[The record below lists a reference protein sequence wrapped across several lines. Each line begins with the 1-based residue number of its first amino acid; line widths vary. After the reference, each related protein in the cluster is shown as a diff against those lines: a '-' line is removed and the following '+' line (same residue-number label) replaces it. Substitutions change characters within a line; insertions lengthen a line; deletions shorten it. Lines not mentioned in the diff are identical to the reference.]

1 MTPVDEDEG
10 PVAGPAYRYEGP
22 DGYVAYQVEGM
33 GPGAQYEVW
42 PEGSGWFVYT
52 HPDDEDADDGP
63 LTEAEALDWL
73 WHHPPQY
80 GVYP

>member
-1 MTPVDEDEG
+1 
-10 PVAGPAYRYEGP
+10 
-22 DGYVAYQVEGM
+22 
-33 GPGAQYEVW
+33 
-42 PEGSGWFVYT
+42 VYT